1 MQQVDYRPVRFG
13 ARAARVVSRTQPGL
27 REGRRTANR
36 KQDIGDFRCE
46 CGQIACRA
54 GVPADAEKYRG
65 VRDAFLVV
73 PDHAGQ
79 YRVLAAADHFFL
91 VEVRRGREAA

>member
-13 ARAARVVSRTQPGL
+13 ARVAPTSRTRPGL

-36 KQDIGDFRCE
+36 KQDIGDLRCE

-54 GVPADAEKYRG
+54 AVPLGAETYRG
-65 VRDAFLVV
+65 ARDAFLVI

-79 YRVLAAADHFFL
+79 DRVLAADDHFFL
-91 VEVRRGREAA
+91 VEVRRGGETS

>member
-54 GVPADAEKYRG
+54 AVPIGAEKHRG
-65 VRDAFLVV
+65 ARDAFLVI

-79 YRVLAAADHFFL
+79 DRVLAADDHFFL
-91 VEVRRGREAA
+91 VEVRRGRDAA